1 MSQVLA
7 IKYRPRSFNELIGQD
22 SINQTLSLALKSG
35 RLSHA
40 YLFSGLRGTGKTST
54 ARIFSKALVCQ
65 DGPTPTP
72 CGTCPNCLMAQENRH
87 IDIIEMDAAANGK
100 IEDIRDLIEQT
111 KYKPTTARFKIFII
125 DEVHMLTRG
134 SFNALLKTLEEP
146 PEYIKFILATTDPLK
161 LPPTVL
167 SRTQHFRFKQISKI
181 DILHHLENILNKEN
195 IPYEV
200 EALEILSRSGSGSLR
215 DTLTLL
221 DQAIIFSKT
230 NITQS
235 SVALMLGLL
244 DPEKIEEIFDAIL
257 KEDRKRMIDFTKEL
271 ETYDCEVIID
281 ELIAYLKEKFYEQ
294 DVRFSMLL
302 CERFFRILSEAK
314 SLLFVNADSGFV
326 LSLVFFKMMEALNLK
341 SIDEMIKGL
350 ESEKFRTQKAQI
362 EPPKAQTPTLVQPK
376 AEDKISDKFEQLLA
390 KIYDRDYDL
399 GECFKSSIEFVK
411 FEDDILYLNSNPQ
424 ENCRAI
430 LRTSSGA
437 IKHVVQEVYGIQASI
452 KIVQKPP
459 QKTPETPEN
468 KSENESPKEPT
479 KEQIAKIS
487 PTLQPQEPKKEP
499 DLPKPPV
506 KMDIL
511 DEPLIKKAQELF
523 DPEKIQVF
531 KKH

>member
-7 IKYRPRSFNELIGQD
+7 IKYRPKSFNELIGQD

-54 ARIFSKALVCQ
+54 ARIFSKALVCSN
-65 DGPTPTP
+65 GPTPTP
-72 CGTCPNCLMAQENRH
+72 CETCSNCLMAQENRH

-111 KYKPTTARFKIFII
+111 KYKPNTAKFKIFII

-146 PEYIKFILATTDPLK
+146 PPYIKFILATTDPLK

-167 SRTQHFRFKQISKI
+167 SRTQHFRFKQISKT
-181 DILHHLENILNKEN
+181 DILHHLQNILNKEN
-195 IPYEV
+195 IPYEL

-244 DPEKIEEIFDAIL
+244 DPKKIEEIFDAIL
-257 KEDRKRMIDFTKEL
+257 KEDRARIIEFTKEL
-271 ETYDCEVIID
+271 ETYDCEVIVD

-294 DVRFSMLL
+294 DARFSMLL

-314 SLLFVNADSGFV
+314 SLLFINADSGFV
-326 LSLVFFKMMEALNLK
+326 LSLVFFKMIEALRLK

-350 ESEKFRTQKAQI
+350 ESEKFRTQEPILKAPSAPEIQLP
-362 EPPKAQTPTLVQPK
+362 EPKS
-376 AEDKISDKFEQLLA
+376 ENKFEQLLA
-390 KIYDRDYDL
+390 KLYDRDYDL

-411 FEDDILYLNSNPQ
+411 FEDNILHLNSNPK
-424 ENCRAI
+424 ESCRQT

-437 IKHVVQEVYGIQASI
+437 IKHIVQEIYGIQASI
-452 KIVQKPP
+452 KIIQAP
-459 QKTPETPEN
+459 QKSPEIIESKPTEQSLKEEN
-468 KSENESPKEPT
+468 IKSEANLPK
-479 KEQIAKIS
+479 
-487 PTLQPQEPKKEP
+487 PQEPQEN
-499 DLPKPPV
+499 LPKPPPP
-506 KMDIL
+506 KDIL
-511 DEPLIKKAQELF
+511 DEPLIKKAKELF

-531 KKH
+531 KKG